1 MPYYLLQASYTPRA
15 WGTVFKQP
23 RNRLGILRSAVEQL
37 GGNLESGWLAFGEDD
52 LIAIVHL
59 PDLVSAAALS
69 MTISQRGAVRS
80 VRTTPLLSLDEA
92 AEAGDLTRAVTYV
105 PTDAF
110 EDVVTEASEE
120 SFPASDPPGWTP
132 GEIG

>member
-15 WGTVFKQP
+15 WGTVIQRP
-23 RNRLGILRSAVEQL
+23 GNRLGLLRSAVEQL
-37 GGNLESGWLAFGEDD
+37 GGKLESAWLAFGEDD
-52 LIAIVHL
+52 LIAIVRL
-59 PDLVSAAALS
+59 PGPVSAAALS

-92 AEAGDLTRAVTYV
+92 VEAGELARAATYA
-105 PTDAF
+105 PPDAF